1 MSPFEVYEMYLAI
14 KMHFTQPSYDYFKYS
29 GKVKSNI
36 ESFNKR
42 KDRYFFEKLSRKK
55 ARKDV
60 LNYFVSNF
68 IESSDPSKM
77 WVGEMKISGEDNY
90 LKWKGRVHSFTY
102 LFESDLNTLTEDCH
116 LYEAIISKSGH
127 PKIIKSYLAGRICL
141 ESVVVMDD
149 LTKFMSKLPGSSDPV
164 LEIIRSRV
172 SKYRPFF
179 VYDKDSVVRVI
190 RSKM

>member
-60 LNYFVSNF
+60 LDYFVSNF

-116 LYEAIISKSGH
+116 LYEAIISKLGH
-127 PKIIKSYLAGRICL
+127 PKIIKYYLAGRICL

-149 LTKFMSKLPGSSDPV
+149 LTKFMSKLSDPV
-164 LEIIRSRV
+164 LEIIKARV
-172 SKYRPFF
+172 SKYSPFF

>member
-29 GKVKSNI
+29 GKVRSNI

-60 LNYFVSNF
+60 LDYFVSNF

-77 WVGEMKISGEDNY
+77 WVGEMKASGEDNY

-116 LYEAIISKSGH
+116 LYEAIVSKSGH

-149 LTKFMSKLPGSSDPV
+149 LTKFMSKLSDPV
-164 LEIIRSRV
+164 LEIIKARV

>member
-14 KMHFTQPSYDYFKYS
+14 KMHFTQTSYDYFKYS
-29 GKVKSNI
+29 GKVRSNI

-60 LNYFVSNF
+60 LDYFVSNF

-77 WVGEMKISGEDNY
+77 WVGEMRTSGEDNY

-116 LYEAIISKSGH
+116 LYEAIVSKSGH
-127 PKIIKSYLAGRICL
+127 PKIIKSYLAGKVCL

-149 LTKFMSKLPGSSDPV
+149 LTKFMSKLSDPV
-164 LEIIRSRV
+164 LEIIKTRV

-179 VYDKDSVVRVI
+179 VYDKDSAVRVI
-190 RSKM
+190 RSKI

>member
-1 MSPFEVYEMYLAI
+1 MSPFEVYEMYLSI

-29 GKVKSNI
+29 GKVRSNI

-55 ARKDV
+55 TRKDV
-60 LNYFVSNF
+60 LDYFVSNF

-77 WVGEMKISGEDNY
+77 WVGELKTSGEDNY
-90 LKWKGRVHSFTY
+90 LKWKGRTQSFSY
-102 LFESDLNTLTEDCH
+102 LFESDLNTLTKDCH

-127 PKIIKSYLAGRICL
+127 PKIIKYYLAGKISL
-141 ESVVVMDD
+141 ETIVVMDD
-149 LTKFMSKLPGSSDPV
+149 LTKFMSKLSESYDPV
-164 LEIIRSRV
+164 LGIIESRIN
-172 SKYRPFF
+172 KYRSFF
-179 VYDKDSVVRVI
+179 VYDKNSVVRMI